1 MALLFTTAFRSTSEF
16 FQAGYAYGLFM
27 WGIYLLYCIGE
38 QTHRGIVYLRRRRL
52 TNGKDVAPLK
62 VIPGWQRVFRRK
74 VAIPFI
80 TDCISVMEI
89 CHIVALLAVNL
100 IFIFFA
106 PFTLSGDY
114 MLPVADVSN
123 RRCAYVGLVNFTIA
137 FILVTRNSIFSKLSS
152 HAFDELV
159 PYHRWYTKI
168 GLAEQCVHIGYQIW
182 KAYNKYKTVY
192 ASLFYNYE
200 IQTGT
205 ITTFGYIIL
214 YITSFET
221 IRRRYFEFF
230 YYSHVFGILL
240 STAGAFAHEYGD
252 MAILAPGVF
261 LWLVDRGFR
270 YYNSHHQKT
279 VTVAVEANEKQTFT
293 RILFQKEGLEKSFI
307 PGQYVFVAIRQSKG
321 IRRVFESLNWHPF
334 TISEITT
341 TSGHQQQ
348 EKILETGKVSEVVD
362 GLQDEKFNQTP
373 TKVPSTQTPT
383 LSSQNDSE
391 DTAVSSGFASIH
403 IKGTGNMTKRLF
415 SISQANGEQIQLKV
429 DGPFGANSLYFQ
441 DYETVVF
448 ISAGVGVTPS
458 LSILKDLVEKRSKG
472 YATVRTKTIHF
483 VWSIREIEHAE
494 PFVSILKTCRDLAA
508 VSIQP
513 LDVKFEIYLS
523 AAQDHSSEVFKDLGD
538 SLTLHNKRAIVS
550 EVMTDIAMQHTVERV
565 AVQTCG
571 PADFMRDVE
580 NISIANGWSV
590 RAETFQ
596 F

>member
-1 MALLFTTAFRSTSEF
+1 
-16 FQAGYAYGLFM
+16 
-27 WGIYLLYCIGE
+27 
-38 QTHRGIVYLRRRRL
+38 
-52 TNGKDVAPLK
+52 
-62 VIPGWQRVFRRK
+62 
-74 VAIPFI
+74 
-80 TDCISVMEI
+80 
-89 CHIVALLAVNL
+89 
-100 IFIFFA
+100 
-106 PFTLSGDY
+106 
-114 MLPVADVSN
+114 
-123 RRCAYVGLVNFTIA
+123 
-137 FILVTRNSIFSKLSS
+137 
-152 HAFDELV
+152 
-159 PYHRWYTKI
+159 
-168 GLAEQCVHIGYQIW
+168 
-182 KAYNKYKTVY
+182 VY

-205 ITTFGYIIL
+205 IATLGYIIL

-230 YYSHVFGILL
+230 YYSHIFGILL

-321 IRRVFESLNWHPF
+321 IRRMFESLNWHPF
-334 TISEITT
+334 TISEIMT
-341 TSGHQQQ
+341 TSGQQQ
-348 EKILETGKVSEVVD
+348 HEKILETGKVSEVVD

-373 TKVPSTQTPT
+373 TKVLSTQTPT

-415 SISQANGEQIQLKV
+415 STSQVNGEQIQLKV

-448 ISAGVGVTPS
+448 VSAGVGVTPS

-472 YATVRTKTIHF
+472 YATVRTRTIHF
-483 VWSIREIEHAE
+483 VWSIREIGM
-494 PFVSILKTCRDLAA
+494 
-508 VSIQP
+508 
-513 LDVKFEIYLS
+513 LS
-523 AAQDHSSEVFKDLGD
+523 MGQLFHL
-538 SLTLHNKRAIVS
+538 R
-550 EVMTDIAMQHTVERV
+550 
-565 AVQTCG
+565 
-571 PADFMRDVE
+571 
-580 NISIANGWSV
+580 
-590 RAETFQ
+590 
-596 F
+596 

>member
-1 MALLFTTAFRSTSEF
+1 MMYAHTNCFQF
-16 FQAGYAYGLFM
+16 F
-27 WGIYLLYCIGE
+27 
-38 QTHRGIVYLRRRRL
+38 
-52 TNGKDVAPLK
+52 N
-62 VIPGWQRVFRRK
+62 
-74 VAIPFI
+74 
-80 TDCISVMEI
+80 
-89 CHIVALLAVNL
+89 
-100 IFIFFA
+100 FIFFA
-106 PFTLSGDY
+106 LYS
-114 MLPVADVSN
+114 
-123 RRCAYVGLVNFTIA
+123 
-137 FILVTRNSIFSKLSS
+137 
-152 HAFDELV
+152 
-159 PYHRWYTKI
+159 
-168 GLAEQCVHIGYQIW
+168 W
-182 KAYNKYKTVY
+182 KAYNRYKTVY

-205 ITTFGYIIL
+205 ITTLGYIIL

-230 YYSHVFGILL
+230 YYSHIFGILL

-321 IRRVFESLNWHPF
+321 IRRIFESLNWHPF
-334 TISEITT
+334 TISEIMTA
-341 TSGHQQQ
+341 SGQQQQ

-362 GLQDEKFNQTP
+362 GLQNEKFSQTP
-373 TKVPSTQTPT
+373 TKESSSKTPT

-403 IKGTGNMTKRLF
+403 IKGTGNMTKRLL
-415 SISQANGEQIQLKV
+415 SISQANSEQIQLKV

-483 VWSIREIEHAE
+483 VWSIRE
-494 PFVSILKTCRDLAA
+494 FGK
-508 VSIQP
+508 
-513 LDVKFEIYLS
+513 LS
-523 AAQDHSSEVFKDLGD
+523 MSQLFHP
-538 SLTLHNKRAIVS
+538 R
-550 EVMTDIAMQHTVERV
+550 
-565 AVQTCG
+565 
-571 PADFMRDVE
+571 
-580 NISIANGWSV
+580 
-590 RAETFQ
+590 
-596 F
+596 

>member
-1 MALLFTTAFRSTSEF
+1 MALLFATPFRATTEF

-38 QTHRGIVYLRRRRL
+38 QVHRGMVYLRRRRL

-62 VIPGWQRVFRRK
+62 VLPGWQRVFKRK
-74 VAIPFI
+74 VVIPFI
-80 TDCISVMEI
+80 TDCISIMEI
-89 CHIVALLAVNL
+89 CHIVALLAINL

-106 PFTLSGDY
+106 PFTLSGNY

-137 FILVTRNSIFSKLSS
+137 FIMVTRNSIFSKLSS
-152 HAFDELV
+152 HSFDELV
-159 PYHRWYTKI
+159 PYHRWYTRI
-168 GLAEQCVHIGYQIW
+168 GLAEQGVHIGYQIW
-182 KAYNKYKTVY
+182 KAYNRYGNVKD
-192 ASLFYNYE
+192 SLFYNFE

-205 ITTFGYIIL
+205 IATLGYIIL

-240 STAGAFAHEYGD
+240 STAGALAHEYGD

-261 LWLVDRGFR
+261 LWLADRCFR
-270 YYNSHHQKT
+270 YYNSHYQKT

-293 RILFQKEGLEKSFI
+293 RILFKKEGLEKSFI

-321 IRRVFESLNWHPF
+321 FRRMFESLNWHPF
-334 TISEITT
+334 TISEIMTE
-341 TSGHQQQ
+341 SSQQQQ
-348 EKILETGKVSEVVD
+348 EKNLETGKVNEVVD
-362 GLQDEKFNQTP
+362 GLQDEKSP
-373 TKVPSTQTPT
+373 TNVSSSHTPT
-383 LSSQNDSE
+383 LSSQNDSD

-403 IKGTGNMTKRLF
+403 IKGIGNMTKRLF
-415 SISQANGEQIQLKV
+415 SSSQVKGEQVQLKV

-441 DYETVVF
+441 DYETVVL

-458 LSILKDLVEKRSKG
+458 LTILKDLVEKRSKG

-494 PFVSILKTCRDLAA
+494 AFVSILKACRDIAA

-523 AAQDHSSEVFKDLGD
+523 ASHDNGSEIFKDLGN
-538 SLTLHNKRAIVS
+538 SLTLHNKRAIVN

-571 PADFMRDVE
+571 PADFMREVE
-580 NISIANGWSV
+580 NISSANGWSV